1 MCSFGAATGFGTGD
15 AAVAGFGVGDAVAT
29 GFGVGDAVGWE
40 LDDCEVCRSL
50 QPRRTIN
57 NARQIG
63 AIDFRRIMVQ
73 FGLLVG
79 ALVLMEKA
87 SFKREMMPFKR

>member
-15 AAVAGFGVGDAVAT
+15 AATSGFGAGDAATAGFGAGDAA
-29 GFGVGDAVGWE
+29 GWE
-40 LDDCEVCRSL
+40 FGGKEACRSL
-50 QPRRTIN
+50 QPGRRNN

-63 AIDFRRIMVQ
+63 AMDFRRIIVQ

-79 ALVLMEKA
+79 ALALMEKA
-87 SFKREMMPFKR
+87 SFKREMIPFKW